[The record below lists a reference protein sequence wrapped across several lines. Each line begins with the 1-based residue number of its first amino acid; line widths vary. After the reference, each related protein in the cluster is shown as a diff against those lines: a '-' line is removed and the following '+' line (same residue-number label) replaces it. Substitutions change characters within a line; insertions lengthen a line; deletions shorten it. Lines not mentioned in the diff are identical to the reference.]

1 MQCLLTCSTRRRETI
16 FRASKILFAMLVT
29 AFAVVT
35 GDGAAGDNDTGGFTE
50 LFFDLTGGDI
60 IIQQSRYLAAT
71 VAMSSGQ
78 LCLELNTLRANSSIK
93 T

>member
-1 MQCLLTCSTRRRETI
+1 
-16 FRASKILFAMLVT
+16 MLVT

-35 GDGAAGDNDTGGFTE
+35 GDGAAGDNDTGGFIYRVV
-50 LFFDLTGGDI
+50 FDLTGGDI